1 MQDAQSGASTPRRS
15 RVSSIFQQKTIKP
28 DDIDAEFL
36 KHVQFAAQRSSHT
49 PAAPADP
56 VSASDIR
63 TEFPAP
69 DTVSGIAAPDSTHA
83 MTQPVAIEEFTLDKI
98 EQSIA
103 DIEAELGWTS
113 EGAAATSTVSTAPA
127 PEDKVTSTAAPS
139 GILSTAH
146 ASRFSAASQAASAGR
161 ICLCSETVSSP
172 SK

>member
-1 MQDAQSGASTPRRS
+1 M
-15 RVSSIFQQKTIKP
+15 SSIFQQKTIKP

-36 KHVQFAAQRSSHT
+36 KHVQFAAQRSSPT
-49 PAAPADP
+49 PSAPVDP
-56 VSASDIR
+56 VSASDIQ
-63 TEFPAP
+63 TEVPAP
-69 DTVSGIAAPDSTHA
+69 DIVSSIAAPSNSSTLA
-83 MTQPVAIEEFTLDKI
+83 MTETVAIEEFTLDKI

-113 EGAAATSTVSTAPA
+113 EGAAAKNTVSTAPA
-127 PEDKVTSTAAPS
+127 SEDKVSSTAAPS

-146 ASRFSAASQAASAGR
+146 ASRTSAAPQAAPAGI